1 MKNTQHPSNMWSKKD
16 MEANSW
22 SLSILQV
29 DRKVKIWTH
38 VHFPYTMFVQP
49 SSTDRSPKV
58 RVVSE
63 QNRTVGVRVKYVSPR
78 YKAGW
83 TPQNAEGMEAIP
95 SMDSQVLEIPDP
107 VNHPSHYGGKDNPYE
122 TIKVMEARL
131 TTQEFIGAM
140 KFNVYKY
147 NDRAKQKG
155 SEAEN
160 YKKAQFYQN
169 YLVDFMRRH
178 DVDSAQD

>member
-1 MKNTQHPSNMWSKKD
+1 MTPKKK
-16 MEANSW
+16 E
-22 SLSILQV
+22 
-29 DRKVKIWTH
+29 
-38 VHFPYTMFVQP
+38 
-49 SSTDRSPKV
+49 
-58 RVVSE
+58 
-63 QNRTVGVRVKYVSPR
+63 
-78 YKAGW
+78 
-83 TPQNAEGMEAIP
+83 
-95 SMDSQVLEIPDP
+95 DP

-178 DVDSAQD
+178 DVD